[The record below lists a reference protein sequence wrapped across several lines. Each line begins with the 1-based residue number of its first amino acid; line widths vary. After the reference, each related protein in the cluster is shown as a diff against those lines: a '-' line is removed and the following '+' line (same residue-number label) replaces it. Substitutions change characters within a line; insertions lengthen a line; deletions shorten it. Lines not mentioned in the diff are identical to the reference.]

1 MIRTENVYMSLCDI
15 SPPRYPH
22 YSQDTRTAQY
32 LSLYVDDQRLG
43 LWDGVWNM
51 GLILQFFNGKKK
63 NQCFHPSTLPGFLK
77 HP

>member
-43 LWDGVWNM
+43 LWDGSGVEH
-51 GLILQFFNGKKK
+51 GADIAIF
-63 NQCFHPSTLPGFLK
+63 
-77 HP
+77 